1 MNEDNKYCKLT
12 KYIHIFQ
19 DLKADEIM
27 TKNVV
32 TLTPDKKLSQAK
44 EMMKIKKVSGI
55 PIVKEDKTLIGIVSI
70 EDIILA
76 LESGTIIDKIEKHMS
91 KNVVFVNEQETLSEI
106 VEKFSRY
113 KFGRFPVVD
122 KREKVVGIISKE
134 DILHSILEKFSLIY
148 LHDEKRKSKLNQDRS
163 LITGE
168 SLKISEAEFHY
179 NINSTEISAAG
190 EGAAHLKQFLKTQ
203 KIEEDIT
210 RRIGIAT
217 YEAETNVVIHSKSKG
232 DIYCFLKKDRIIV
245 RVIDFGEGIE
255 DLNLAMKE
263 GFSTAEDYVRELG
276 FGAGMGIP
284 NMKRFADKLVILSER
299 KVGTQV
305 EMVFYLY

>member
-1 MNEDNKYCKLT
+1 MIGNNKYCKLT

-19 DLKADEIM
+19 DLKASEIM

-32 TLTPDKKLSQAK
+32 TLTPDKKLGQAK

-76 LESGTIIDKIEKHMS
+76 LESGYIEEMIAKHMS
-91 KNVVFVNEQETLSEI
+91 KNVIFVNETETLSTI
-106 VEKFSRY
+106 VEKFDRY
-113 KFGRFPVVD
+113 KFGRFPVVN
-122 KREKVVGIISKE
+122 KNNKVVGIISKE
-134 DILHSILEKFSLIY
+134 DILHSILYKFSLIY
-148 LHDEKRKSKLNQDRS
+148 IHDEKRTSKLNKDRS

-168 SLKISEAEFHY
+168 SLKVSEAEFHY
-179 NINSTEISAAG
+179 NIDSTEIGSAG
-190 EGAAHLKQFLKTQ
+190 EGAAHLKQFLKS
-203 KIEEDIT
+203 KKMKDEIT
-210 RRIGIAT
+210 RRVGIAT
-217 YEAETNVVIHSKSKG
+217 YEAETNVVIHSKSRG

-245 RVIDFGEGIE
+245 RVIDYGIGID

-263 GFSTAEDYVRELG
+263 GFSTAEDYIRELG

-284 NMKRFADKLVILSER
+284 NMKRFADKLVILSE
-299 KVGTQV
+299 KNVGTQV
-305 EMVFYLY
+305 EMVFYIS

>member
-1 MNEDNKYCKLT
+1 MNGDNKYCKLT
-12 KYIHIFQ
+12 KYIRIFQ
-19 DLKADEIM
+19 DLKAEEIM
-27 TKNVV
+27 TKTVV
-32 TLTPDKKLSQAK
+32 TLTSDKKMSQAK

-55 PIVKEDKTLIGIVSI
+55 PIVQQDKTLIGIVSI

-76 LESGTIIDKIEKHMS
+76 LESGTIENRIEKHMS
-91 KNVVFVNEQETLSEI
+91 KTVISVREKETLSQI
-106 VEKFSRY
+106 VEKFNRY
-113 KFGRFPVVD
+113 RYGRFPVVD
-122 KREKVVGIISKE
+122 KTGKVVGIISKE

-190 EGAAHLKQFLKTQ
+190 EGAAHLKQFLKEQ
-203 KIEEDIT
+203 DIEEEI
-210 RRIGIAT
+210 RRRVGIAT

-245 RVIDFGEGIE
+245 RVIDFGVGIE

-284 NMKRFADKLVILSER
+284 NMKRFADKLVILSEK

-305 EMVFYLY
+305 EMVFYLS

>member
-190 EGAAHLKQFLKTQ
+190 EGASHLKQFLKTQ